1 MTALASAGPR
11 LPASG
16 FQELPTQSLSRNRR
30 WRNAVCVR
38 SFMFILPCSD
48 PVRLQPPLQQRHLP
62 QFGSTE
68 RRDVRPGVLLAAVEP
83 AAVEPAAA
91 ARAAVVENAPDILQG
106 EIGRA
111 ACRGSGG
118 QDG

>member
-62 QFGSTE
+62 HFGSTE
-68 RRDVRPGVLLAAVEP
+68 RRDVRPGVLQ

-91 ARAAVVENAPDILQG
+91 AQAPAARAAVVQNAPYLPP
-106 EIGRA
+106 A
-111 ACRGSGG
+111 FALH
-118 QDG
+118 